1 MQDLPQQ
8 EPAFKT
14 REQALDLVEN
24 ELKLALTFLKVSST
38 AYSVGK
44 LQHATDARS
53 KAEAVRERAVAQLIE
68 SSATDSE
75 HAASVQSIL
84 GEVQYALSRLPASFE
99 LNFRVRRAS

>member
-1 MQDLPQQ
+1 MQDVPQP

-14 REQALDLVEN
+14 RKQVMDLVEN

-68 SSATDSE
+68 SSATDKE

-84 GEVQYALSRLPASFE
+84 GEVQHALSRLPPSFE